1 MQKVIVVTGASSGFG
16 ALAARELAKNGDI
29 VYASMRET
37 QGRNAPQVKE
47 AAAYSAEHK
56 VDLRT
61 IELDV
66 LAQKSVDVAIARII
80 ADNGRLDVVVHNA
93 GHMVLGPAEAF
104 TPEQYAEVYDI
115 NVLGTQRV
123 NRAALPHLRKQ
134 GRGLLV
140 WVSSSSTRG
149 GTPPFLAPY
158 FASKATMDSLAVSYA
173 GELAR
178 WGIETVIIVPGA
190 FTRGTNHFAHSGRP
204 DDAAVTAEYEN
215 GPYKGVPE
223 AMQRGLASLEPA
235 DADADAVGRAIADVV
250 AMPFGKR
257 PFRTT
262 IDPSDD
268 GAGIVNGVADR
279 VRAELFR
286 RIGVEDLLHPRQEEP
301 STSRTARL

>member
-66 LAQKSVDVAIARII
+66 LAQKSVDAAIAKII

-158 FASKATMDSLAVSYA
+158 FASKAAMDSLAVSYA

-223 AMQRGLASLEPA
+223 AMQRGLARLEPA

-301 STSRTARL
+301 STSRAARL